1 MNNIILMSGLEY
13 IWMLAPIIMGIII
26 WVLMSKLDEVE
37 TALSKM
43 TSQHIALQRMMN
55 TASTMVHG
63 YIIYI
68 EQIELEHQGNW
79 SYDYTKLHLIKSP
92 VKLNHQE
99 LLDKINN
106 LDLAIA
112 ADIDGV
118 YEDGYEILEWRYEY
132 VLLDWRYE
140 HVSL

>member
-1 MNNIILMSGLEY
+1 MSIELITLMSGLEY
-13 IWMLAPIIMGIII
+13 IWMLAPILMGIII
-26 WVLMSKLDEVE
+26 WVLMSKLDEAE

-43 TSQHIALQRMMN
+43 TSQHIALQRMTN
-55 TASTMVHG
+55 TASTLVHG

-79 SYDYTKLHLIKSP
+79 SYEYIKLHLIKSP
-92 VKLNHQE
+92 VRLNHNE
-99 LLDKINN
+99 LLDKIND

-118 YEDGYEILEWRYEY
+118 YEDGYEILEWRCKY
-132 VLLDWRYE
+132 
-140 HVSL
+140 VSL